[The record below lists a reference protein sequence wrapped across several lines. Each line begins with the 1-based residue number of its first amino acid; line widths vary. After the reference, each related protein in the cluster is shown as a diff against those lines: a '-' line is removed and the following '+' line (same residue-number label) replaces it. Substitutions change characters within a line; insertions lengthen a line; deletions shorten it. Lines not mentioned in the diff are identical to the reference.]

1 MARFKPMDREWVCR
15 LPKFDLHVH
24 LDGSMRPGTVM
35 ELSRELPKNR
45 KFPRTLDIEEALF
58 PPQRCSLEEYL
69 QAFEV
74 TVAVL
79 QSEAA
84 LERAAYELCEDAA
97 KENIIYMEIRFAPLL
112 HLQQGLSP
120 QAVVEEVLSGMRRA
134 EKNYPIRTGLILCA
148 MKQESSDRS
157 KQVAKLAA
165 EYLGKG
171 VVAFDLAGPERNFP
185 PSLHREAI
193 AIAKEAGLY
202 LTIHAGE
209 GCCPEQ
215 IKEAVDLGAERIG
228 HGVYLYQDE
237 ATEQRV
243 ANMGIPLEV
252 CPTSNLQISGVMET
266 YADHPLKR
274 YLDKGI
280 RVTLNTDNR
289 LMSRI
294 DVTHEFEKVIEAFSL
309 SKDEVGAILLNSA
322 EAAFTTQEIKV
333 DLQNQVEAA
342 FTERN

>member
-1 MARFKPMDREWVCR
+1 MARFEPMDREWVRR

-24 LDGSMRPGTVM
+24 LDGSMRLGTVM

-45 KFPRTLDIEEALF
+45 KFPRTLDIGQALF
-58 PPQRCSLEEYL
+58 PPQRCTLEEYL
-69 QAFEV
+69 KAFSIP
-74 TVAVL
+74 VAVL

-112 HLQQGLSP
+112 HLQEGLTP
-120 QAVVEEVLSGMRRA
+120 QKVVEAVLSGMRRA
-134 EKNYPIRTGLILCA
+134 EKEFPIRTRLILCG
-148 MKQESSDRS
+148 MKQESTEASERT
-157 KQVAKLAA
+157 ARLAT

-171 VVAFDLAGPERNFP
+171 VVAFDLAGPERDFP
-185 PSLHREAI
+185 TSLHREAI
-193 AIAKEAGLY
+193 KIAKEAGLH

-215 IKEAVDLGAERIG
+215 IKEALDLGAERIG
-228 HGVYLYQDE
+228 HGVYLYKDE
-237 ATEQRV
+237 ATERLV
-243 ANMGIPLEV
+243 AERGIPLEV

-266 YADHPLKR
+266 YADHPLKH
-274 YLDKGI
+274 YLDRGI
-280 RVTLNTDNR
+280 HVTLNTDNR

-294 DVTHEFEKVIEAFSL
+294 DVTHEFEKVIEAFFL
-309 SKDEVGAILLNSA
+309 SKDEVKTILLNSA
-322 EAAFTTQEIKV
+322 QAAFTTQEIKA

-342 FTERN
+342 LTERN

>member
-1 MARFKPMDREWVCR
+1 MERKWVQR

-24 LDGSMRPGTVM
+24 LDGSMRQETVM
-35 ELSRELPKNR
+35 ELAEGLPRGRRFPTSLDVR
-45 KFPRTLDIEEALF
+45 KAMIS
-58 PPQRCSLEEYL
+58 PQRCTLEEYL
-69 QAFEV
+69 KTFEI

-97 KENIIYMEIRFAPLL
+97 RENVIYMEIRFAPLL
-112 HLQQGLSP
+112 HLQEGLTP
-120 QAVVEEVLSGMRRA
+120 DQVVETVLAGTRRA
-134 EKNYPIRTGLILCA
+134 EAAYPISTGLILCA
-148 MKQESSDRS
+148 MKQESTDRS

-171 VVAFDLAGPERNFP
+171 VVAFDLAGPERDYP
-185 PSLHREAI
+185 PSLHHKAI
-193 AIAKEAGLY
+193 EIAKEAGLH

-215 IKEAVDLGAERIG
+215 IKEAVNLGAERIG

-237 ATEQRV
+237 TTERMV
-243 ANMGIPLEV
+243 AEKGIPLEI
-252 CPTSNLQISGVMET
+252 CPTSNLQISGLMET

-274 YLDKGI
+274 YLDRGI

-289 LMSRI
+289 LMSK
-294 DVTHEFEKVIEAFSL
+294 TSSTNELAQVIEAFSL
-309 SKDEVGAILLNSA
+309 TPEDVKAILLNSV
-322 EAAFTTQEIKV
+322 EAAFAPEAVRTVLRK
-333 DLQNQVEAA
+333 QVEAA
-342 FTERN
+342 FAGHASC

>member
-1 MARFKPMDREWVCR
+1 MDREWVRR

-35 ELSRELPKNR
+35 ELSRKLPMNR
-45 KFPRTLDIEEALF
+45 KFPPTLDIEQALF
-58 PPQRCSLEEYL
+58 PPQRCTLEEYL
-69 QAFEV
+69 KAFSI

-84 LERAAYELCEDAA
+84 LERATYELCEDAA

-120 QAVVEEVLSGMRRA
+120 QAVVEAVLSGMRRA
-134 EKNYPIRTGLILCA
+134 EKEFPIRTGLILCA
-148 MKQESSDRS
+148 LKQESTDRS

-185 PSLHREAI
+185 PSLHHEAI
-193 AIAKEAGLY
+193 KIAKEAGLH

-209 GCCPEQ
+209 GCCPEH
-215 IKEAVDLGAERIG
+215 IKEALDLGAERIG
-228 HGVYLYQDE
+228 HGVYLYRDE
-237 ATEQRV
+237 ATERLI
-243 ANMGIPLEV
+243 AERGIPLEV
-252 CPTSNLQISGVMET
+252 CPTSNLQISGMMNS
-266 YADHPLKR
+266 YAYHPLKR
-274 YLDKGI
+274 YLDREI

-289 LMSRI
+289 LMSQI
-294 DVTHEFEKVIEAFSL
+294 DLTHEFEKVIEAFSL
-309 SKDEVGAILLNSA
+309 SQDEIRTILLNSA
-322 EAAFTTQEIKV
+322 DAAFTPREIKA
-333 DLQNQVEAA
+333 DLQSRVEAA

>member
-1 MARFKPMDREWVCR
+1 MCR

-97 KENIIYMEIRFAPLL
+97 NENIIYMEIRFAPLL
-112 HLQQGLSP
+112 HLQEGLTP
-120 QAVVEEVLSGMRRA
+120 QQVVEAVLSGMRRA

-185 PSLHREAI
+185 PTLHREAI
-193 AIAKEAGLY
+193 EIVKEAGLY

-243 ANMGIPLEV
+243 ANMGIPLEA

-322 EAAFTTQEIKV
+322 EAAFTTQEIKA

>member
-1 MARFKPMDREWVCR
+1 MCR

-35 ELSRELPKNR
+35 ELTRELPKNR

-120 QAVVEEVLSGMRRA
+120 QTVVEEVLSGMRRA

-322 EAAFTTQEIKV
+322 EAAFTTQEIKA

>member
-1 MARFKPMDREWVCR
+1 MARFEPMDREWVRR

-35 ELSRELPKNR
+35 ELSRELPAKR
-45 KFPRTLDIEEALF
+45 KFPRTLDIGQALF
-58 PPQRCSLEEYL
+58 PPQRCTLEEYL
-69 QAFEV
+69 KAFSI

-112 HLQQGLSP
+112 HLQEGLTP
-120 QAVVEEVLSGMRRA
+120 QKVVEAVLSGMRRA
-134 EKNYPIRTGLILCA
+134 ESTYPIRTRLILCG
-148 MKQESSDRS
+148 MKQESTEASERT
-157 KQVAKLAA
+157 ARLAT

-171 VVAFDLAGPERNFP
+171 VVAFDLAGPERDFP
-185 PSLHREAI
+185 TSLHREAI
-193 AIAKEAGLY
+193 KIAKEAGLH

-215 IKEAVDLGAERIG
+215 IKEALDLGAERIG
-228 HGVYLYQDE
+228 HGVYLYKDE

-266 YADHPLKR
+266 YADHPLKH
-274 YLDKGI
+274 YLDRGI
-280 RVTLNTDNR
+280 HVTLNTDNR

-294 DVTHEFEKVIEAFSL
+294 DVTHEFEKVIEAFFL
-309 SKDEVGAILLNSA
+309 SKDEVKTILLNSA
-322 EAAFTTQEIKV
+322 QAAFALEGV
-333 DLQNQVEAA
+333 RNSLCEQVEEA
-342 FTERN
+342 FA

>member
-1 MARFKPMDREWVCR
+1 MCR

-35 ELSRELPKNR
+35 ELTRELSKNR
-45 KFPRTLDIEEALF
+45 KFPQTLDIEEALF

-120 QAVVEEVLSGMRRA
+120 QTVVEEVLSGMRRA

-294 DVTHEFEKVIEAFSL
+294 DVTHEFDKVIEAFSL

-322 EAAFTTQEIKV
+322 EAAFTTQEIKA

>member
-1 MARFKPMDREWVCR
+1 MDREWVRR

-24 LDGSMRPGTVM
+24 LDGSMRPVTVM
-35 ELSRELPKNR
+35 ELVRKLPEDR
-45 KFPRTLDIEEALF
+45 KLAPTPDIEQALF
-58 PPQRCSLEEYL
+58 PPQRCTLEEYL
-69 QAFEV
+69 KAFSI

-79 QSEAA
+79 QSEAS

-97 KENIIYMEIRFAPLL
+97 KENTIYMEIRFAPLL

-120 QAVVEEVLSGMRRA
+120 QAVVEAVLSGMRRA
-134 EKNYPIRTGLILCA
+134 EKEFPIRTGLILCA
-148 MKQESSDRS
+148 LKQESTEASERT
-157 KQVAKLAA
+157 ARLAA

-171 VVAFDLAGPERNFP
+171 VVAFDLAGPEQDFP
-185 PSLHREAI
+185 PSLHHEAI
-193 AIAKEAGLY
+193 KIARDEGLH

-209 GCCPEQ
+209 GCCPQ
-215 IKEAVDLGAERIG
+215 HIKEVLDLGAERIG
-228 HGVYLYQDE
+228 HGVYLYRDE
-237 ATEQRV
+237 AIERLV
-243 ANMGIPLEV
+243 AERGIPLEV

-309 SKDEVGAILLNSA
+309 SQNEIKTILLNSA
-322 EAAFTTQEIKV
+322 QAAFALEEARNS
-333 DLQNQVEAA
+333 LCEQVEEA
-342 FTERN
+342 FSMP